1 MGLPFTAER
10 DALKIVSEAIDG
22 AESSLIMTAYSF
34 TSKPVAAALM
44 DVKNRGIIVRLVE
57 DKKPIVASTPP

>member
-22 AESSLIMTAYSF
+22 AESSLIMTAYRF
-34 TSKPVAAALM
+34 TNKPTAAVLAG
-44 DVKNRGIIVRLVE
+44 VKLQPRARRLAQGNE
-57 DKKPIVASTPP
+57 SRDYR